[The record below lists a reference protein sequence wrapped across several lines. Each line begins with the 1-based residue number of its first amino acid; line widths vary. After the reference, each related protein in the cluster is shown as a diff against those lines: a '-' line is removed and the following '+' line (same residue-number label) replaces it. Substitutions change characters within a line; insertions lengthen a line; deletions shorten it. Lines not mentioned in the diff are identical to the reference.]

1 MRKRTRV
8 CNVSTGRYGKSKA
21 SKRVMFVN
29 TLKYVNA
36 KDYIMDGI
44 TH

>member
-1 MRKRTRV
+1 MRNRTRV
-8 CNVSTGRYGKSKA
+8 CNVSTGRYGESKA
-21 SKRVMFVN
+21 SQRVMFVN

-36 KDYIMDGI
+36 KDCIMDGI